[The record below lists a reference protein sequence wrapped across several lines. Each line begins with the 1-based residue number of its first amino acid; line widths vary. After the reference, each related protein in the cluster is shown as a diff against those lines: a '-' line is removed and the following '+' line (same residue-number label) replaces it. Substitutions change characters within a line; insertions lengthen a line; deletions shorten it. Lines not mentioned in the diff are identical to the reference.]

1 MTEKSKAGSGL
12 GIAGMILGIVGLVC
26 AFIPCMEFWAILLC
40 IVGIILSAI
49 SLSKAKKVNA
59 PKGTA
64 KAGLVTSIIGSVI
77 AVVKYVILIT
87 AIASGASAFGDVL
100 QNNEELQKSIN
111 DGLEQFEDAA
121 EKLED
126 AQENLEEGN

>member
-1 MTEKSKAGSGL
+1 MSENSKAGNGL

-40 IVGIILSAI
+40 IVGIILSGI
-49 SLSKAKKVNA
+49 SLSKAKKANA
-59 PKGTA
+59 PKGNA
-64 KAGLVTSIIGSVI
+64 KAGLVTSIIGAVV

-100 QNNEELQKSIN
+100 QNNEEFQKTIK
-111 DGLEQFEDAA
+111 DGLEQVEDAA

>member
-1 MTEKSKAGSGL
+1 MTEKPKAGSGL
-12 GIAGMILGIVGLVC
+12 GIAGMVLGIVGLVC